1 MPTFPENA
9 YDPRVK
15 PWPRPKGVP
24 RYSNL
29 PLPPYRFI
37 PRLAPHP
44 TRDPAGHSHGR
55 AGEPDA
61 GEAGFRHGVDL
72 YNCGCWWEAHEAWEA
87 VWLAAHDNPARH
99 AAMQGLIQVANAHLK
114 LEQANARAVI
124 RLRGKYSALFNAAAG
139 LPPGALGFD
148 LDGWRAAVDT
158 YFDETL
164 ASDPPRHARER
175 YPFIV
180 LSEAAWES

>member
-1 MPTFPENA
+1 LPGNA
-9 YDPRVK
+9 RDPRTR
-15 PWPRPKGVP
+15 PWPRPEGIP

-37 PRLAPHP
+37 PKLAPHP
-44 TRDPAGHSHGR
+44 TREAEGHSHGR
-55 AGEPDA
+55 AEEPDQ

-87 VWLAAHDNPARH
+87 VWLAADAESPRR
-99 AAMQGLIQVANAHLK
+99 AAIQGLIQVANAHLK
-114 LEQANARAVI
+114 LEQGRGRAVA
-124 RLRGKYSALFNAAAG
+124 RLRGKFSALFDAAAD
-139 LPPGALGFD
+139 LVPGELGFD
-148 LDGWRAAVDT
+148 LAAWCVAVDV

-164 ASDPPRHARER
+164 ALSPPRHVRED

-180 LSEAAWES
+180 LSATG